1 MVQGLIAGAE
11 AVAEAVASVLA
22 QCIRTETG
30 GLDEWTPSMI
40 VSLHLAA
47 AYQASNA
54 LATAMPRD
62 QYVELVRAH
71 LDTVSRDY
79 AGSDEPHG

>member
-1 MVQGLIAGAE
+1 MIAGAE

-22 QCIRTETG
+22 QRVYTETG

-40 VSLHLAA
+40 VALHLAA
-47 AYQASNA
+47 AYQAAKAPGTA
-54 LATAMPRD
+54 LPRE

-71 LDTVSRDY
+71 LDTVSRGDP
-79 AGSDEPHG
+79 A